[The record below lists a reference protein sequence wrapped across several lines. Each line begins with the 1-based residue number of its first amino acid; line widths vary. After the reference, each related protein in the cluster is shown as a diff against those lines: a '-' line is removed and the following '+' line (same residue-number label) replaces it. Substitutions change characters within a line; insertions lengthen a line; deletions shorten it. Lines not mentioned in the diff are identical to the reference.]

1 MFMRLARLFGRYGR
15 CDRAFGLSYRF
26 SVFGFPFSVGG
37 APLKHGTGSELKTEN
52 GKPITDNS
60 PESFRGYNGP
70 LRL

>member
-1 MFMRLARLFGRYGR
+1 MFMRPARLFGRYGR

-26 SVFGFPFSVGG
+26 SVFGFQFSVGG
-37 APLKHGTGSELKTEN
+37 APLMRGPEPELKTEN

-60 PESFRGYNGP
+60 PEAFRGYNGP